1 MVVET
6 GSSNIDVAWQNG
18 DHPRLADVPVTAAKL
33 HILQLAPIKARL
45 GEKWVR
51 LSHLVHKLFEQAL
64 TRAQG
69 PADHF
74 ILFDELSYIVTF
86 KGLTFDQANLA
97 CTAIA
102 QEVCERLFGEHVG
115 EISVRALVGTVSVNA
130 FQGDFHDGKHIATML
145 ELNGRETIVTSSAPS
160 GGRQLA
166 TAQTPGSMDAD
177 WKPLNL
183 IKRAQVAIEATGLD
197 MGLFPLWDMQKN
209 KCTGLFL
216 SPYSIINGAAVTS
229 GRSLL
234 SRLDERHICD
244 IEIALLYAANAYA
257 LRVNNE
263 HKICALGVGVSYE
276 TLSGFNS
283 RIRYIGALKSVPTLA
298 SCPLL
303 LKIEQVPEG
312 APIAR
317 LAEIIAMLSVP
328 NVRITVQF
336 QSASAISK
344 IDIRLGASGIGG
356 MLPNGCD
363 CEAATSIA
371 QQLVRRST
379 EQKTFSFL
387 DGLESDSHVHA
398 AYSHGIRFGTGVGF
412 GIKGPYP
419 IAGIVPDFPLM
430 LPPA

>member
-1 MVVET
+1 MIVEMEN
-6 GSSNIDVAWQNG
+6 SNIDVAWQNN
-18 DHPRLADVPVTAAKL
+18 DHPRSADVPVTAAKL

-45 GEKWVR
+45 GEKWGR

-69 PADHF
+69 PTDHF

-86 KGLTFDQANLA
+86 NGLTFDQANLA
-97 CTAIA
+97 CTAVA
-102 QEVCERLFGEHVG
+102 QEVCERLFGEQVG
-115 EISVRALVGTVSVNA
+115 EISVRALVGTVSANA

-145 ELNGRETIVTSSAPS
+145 ELNGRETIVTSSARS
-160 GGRQLA
+160 GEQKLA
-166 TAQTPGSMDAD
+166 TALTPGSMDAD
-177 WKPLNL
+177 WKPINW
-183 IKRAQVAIEATGLD
+183 ITRAQAAIELTGFD
-197 MGLFPLWDMQKN
+197 MGLFPMWDMQKS

-216 SPYSIINGAAVTS
+216 SPYSNRNGAAVTS
-229 GRSLL
+229 GRCLL
-234 SRLDERHICD
+234 NRLDERHICD

-263 HKICALGVGVSYE
+263 HKVCALGVGVSYE

-336 QSASAISK
+336 QPARTIPK
-344 IDIRLGASGIGG
+344 IDIRLGASGIGSA
-356 MLPNGCD
+356 LPNGCD
-363 CEAATSIA
+363 REAVTSIA
-371 QQLVRRST
+371 QKLARRSM

-387 DGLESDSHVHA
+387 DGLESDSHVNA
-398 AYSHGIRFGTGVGF
+398 AHSNGIRFGTGAGF
-412 GIKGPYP
+412 GVNGHYS
-419 IAGIVPDFPLM
+419 IAGIVPDFPLL
-430 LPPA
+430 LPQA